1 MSSHIFLNIFTS
13 EQLEYIFT
21 LPEVIEARQK
31 VENVLNSVKFDIELR
46 DDIKETLKKR
56 FAIDISAVSRIPMR
70 WIKGDTPSHIDK
82 GVSDFKN
89 TYLVYLN
96 DNPGELIF
104 DNKSYPITQN
114 TGFAFKEGLSHET
127 RNTGTEPRLLIGPMS
142 ETGFVVGSP
151 TTYYYSTEFDALN
164 DTPNY
169 IAFNS
174 VSSPTPFIVGDVTFG
189 SIGSFTSWRIAS
201 NSTGTSSQLI
211 IYNNGSTLIND
222 GGTYYLYPTIPCF
235 LEGSKILCLID
246 NKEVYVPIETI
257 RKGTLVKTSRDGFKK
272 VEFIGKGTINNS
284 GTDER
289 TENRLYK
296 CSKDVYNELNEDL
309 IITGCHSILV
319 NEITEKQRA
328 KTIKSLGGIYVTDR
342 KYRLMAFID
351 EKAEPWISE
360 GTYTIWHFAL
370 EHNDEAMNYGVY
382 ANGGLLVE
390 TCSLKFIKT
399 KSNMTLI

>member
-1 MSSHIFLNIFTS
+1 MSSHIFPNIFTS

-31 VENVLNSVKFDIELR
+31 VENVSNSVKFDIELR
-46 DDIKETLKKR
+46 EDIKETLKKR
-56 FAIDISAVSRIPMR
+56 FTIDISSLSRIPMR

-82 GVSDFKN
+82 GISDFKY

-104 DNKSYPITQN
+104 DNKSYPITKN
-114 TGFAFKEGLSHET
+114 TGFAFKEGLPHET

-142 ETGFVVGSP
+142 ETGFVVGASN
-151 TTYYYSTEFDALN
+151 TYYYPTEIDALN
-164 DTPNY
+164 NTNY
-169 IAFNS
+169 LGYRSENA
-174 VSSPTPFIVGDVTFG
+174 PTPFIVGELTFG
-189 SIGSFTSWRIAS
+189 DIGSFTSWRIAP
-201 NSTGTSSQLI
+201 NSQGVASQLI
-211 IYNNGSTLIND
+211 VYNNGSTLINE
-222 GGTYYLYPTIPCF
+222 GGDYYLYPNIPCF
-235 LEGSKILCLID
+235 LEGTKILCLID
-246 NKEVYVPIETI
+246 NKEIYIPIENI
-257 RKGTLVKTSRDGFKK
+257 RKGTLVKTSRDGLKK

-296 CSKDVYNELNEDL
+296 CSKNVYSELNEDL
-309 IITGCHSILV
+309 IITGCHSLLV

-328 KTIKSLGGIYVTDR
+328 KIIESLGGIYVTDR
-342 KYRLMAFID
+342 KYRLMAYID
-351 EKAEPWISE
+351 EKAQPWISE

-390 TCSLKFIKT
+390 TCSLRFIRN
-399 KSNMTLI
+399 KSNMILI